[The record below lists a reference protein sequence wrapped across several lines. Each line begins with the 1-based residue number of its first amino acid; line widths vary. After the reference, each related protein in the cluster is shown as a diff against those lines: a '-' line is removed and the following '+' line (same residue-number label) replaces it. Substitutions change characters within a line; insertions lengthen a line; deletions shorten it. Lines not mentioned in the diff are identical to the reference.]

1 MLLFFVE
8 VIQWK
13 FANAIFLLNY
23 VIGTLT
29 EFVNGTCPESC
40 NAEPTDQPPMRTDVR
55 ECVNASF
62 GGDCLGAT
70 LNRSVP
76 CNEFVGCTG
85 K

>member
-1 MLLFFVE
+1 MYLTIVYD
-8 VIQWK
+8 
-13 FANAIFLLNY
+13 Y

-40 NAEPTDQPPMRTDVR
+40 NAETTDQPPMRIDIR

-62 GGDCLGAT
+62 GGNCLGAS

-76 CNEFVGCTG
+76 CNVDVGCPG
-85 K
+85 RLEFYLDC